1 MTLLDGRVALIT
13 GSTRGIGRAMAEA
26 FAAEGARVVVNG
38 RHQKDADAAAGAIPG
53 ALAVR
58 GDMAEQRDVDALV
71 TAVQAAWGRIDIL
84 VNNAAISRRSAIT
97 RLTDDEWNEVL
108 RVNLTGPMIVSRA
121 VIPLMKAQGGGTI
134 LNVISGAGTHG
145 NVGFSSYAASKG
157 GLVGLTMTWAQELAG
172 FGIRV
177 NALSPSA
184 LTDMMRQLPPEAF
197 ASLESRLPPPA
208 DIAGTALLLVSDLA
222 KAVNGQIV
230 AAGTGPATDVTR

>member
-1 MTLLDGRVALIT
+1 
-13 GSTRGIGRAMAEA
+13 MAEA

-38 RHQKDADAAAGAIPG
+38 RRQSDADAAAAAIPG
-53 ALAVR
+53 ALAVG
-58 GDMAEQRDVDALV
+58 GDMGAQADVDALV
-71 TAVQAAWGRIDIL
+71 ATVRATWGRIDIL

-97 RLTDDEWNEVL
+97 RLSDDEWDEVL

-134 LNVISGAGTHG
+134 LNVISGAGTQG

-184 LTDMMRQLPPEAF
+184 LTDMMRQLPTDVFE
-197 ASLESRLPPPA
+197 SMESRLPPPA
-208 DIAGTALLLVSDLA
+208 DVAGVALFLVSDLA
-222 KAVNGQIV
+222 KTVTGQIV
-230 AAGTGPATDVTR
+230 SAGTGPSIGKVRA